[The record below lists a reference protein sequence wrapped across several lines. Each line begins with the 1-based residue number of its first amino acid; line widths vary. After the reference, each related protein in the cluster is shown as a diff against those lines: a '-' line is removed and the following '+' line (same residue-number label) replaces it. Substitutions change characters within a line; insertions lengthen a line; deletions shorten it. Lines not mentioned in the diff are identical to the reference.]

1 MSTPAPPRWLT
12 WPIRHPW
19 WTLLLCVVVNG
30 LLAVPASQ
38 VRSDNS
44 SKIFELA
51 DDPDQQFFDAYKEA
65 FDTHDFFVVTM
76 TCGELFTHENL
87 AILAHL
93 TDWLAD
99 LDGVEK
105 VTSLTNVED
114 IRGGRG
120 EFLVE
125 PFLEE
130 IPDDPATLA
139 ALRHRALS
147 KPLYFRGVVSADHK
161 SAGIIVEMAAE
172 ATTDTAR
179 ARLVETI
186 EAQLRPLEHPE
197 RSFAIAGRQVT
208 DYYLGAYLNRD
219 MGRLMPLCVGLMLLI
234 LLLLFRHP
242 LGILLPSLLVGCAM
256 AGGMAALV
264 LVGGTNNMV
273 TSILPALMM
282 ATGIGLAIH
291 LLTDYHEQL
300 LTGALPM
307 GDAAP
312 LPAEAPADPT
322 PGAAEL
328 MSQWQGRLAGGV
340 PDTQPADVEPPADPA
355 LSAEI
360 ATWLDHLG
368 RIDHLARHNTHIV
381 THVVEDLWRPC
392 LAAILTTMA
401 GFGSL
406 AISQVG
412 PIRHFGLAASLG
424 AGYTLVMAF
433 TLLPALLVIIR
444 RPISRRHAQPLKSD
458 ILDNLLGGITRLVTH
473 HPRPILL
480 GAGLIAAV
488 AAAGMARL
496 RMETN
501 GLEFF
506 FPDAPP
512 VTQTLEVERRLAGT
526 EDLHISLKG
535 TEPDA
540 LLTLEAVKAQ
550 EQIETW
556 LRDRPE
562 VDKVVGLPD
571 YLKSMNRA
579 FHDDDPAH
587 STLPDSADLI
597 AQYMLLYDGNDI
609 RDVLTDD
616 ASWASLNARVHV
628 HGVAEL
634 KGLVEATKEHLA
646 TLDLSSQTRTTGH
659 SLLAVN
665 LINAIMSAQIQS
677 LALASL
683 LIFAMVAVIFRSL
696 RDGLIA
702 MPPNLLPILLNLGLM
717 GWAGIPLN
725 PATAMISAVAIG
737 IAVDD
742 TVHFLAEYR
751 TTRAK
756 GADAV
761 EAVRHTL
768 LLRGRAMASTSV
780 VLFFAFVVLVVSSF
794 MPVVHFGL
802 LTATTMVSAL
812 VADLL
817 FLPALLVTLR
827 PRRHTIPAARTAVP

>member
-1 MSTPAPPRWLT
+1 MSTSAHPRWLT

-19 WTLLLCVVVNG
+19 WTLLLCAVVNG
-30 LLAVPASQ
+30 MLAIPASQ

-51 DDPDQQFFDAYKEA
+51 GDPDQQFFDNYKKA
-65 FDTHDFFVVTM
+65 FDTHNFFVVTM
-76 TCGELFTHENL
+76 TCGELFSHENL

-93 TDWLAD
+93 TDWLGN

-125 PFLEE
+125 PFLDE

-139 ALRHRALS
+139 VLRQRALS
-147 KPLYFRGVVSADHK
+147 KPLYVRGVVSADHK
-161 SAGIIVEMAAE
+161 SAGIIVEMATQ
-172 ATTDTAR
+172 ATTDAAR
-179 ARLVETI
+179 ARLVETV
-186 EAQLRPLEHPE
+186 EEQLRPLERRD

-219 MGRLMPLCVGLMLLI
+219 MGRLMPLCIGLMLFI

-256 AGGMAALV
+256 AGGMAALT

-300 LTGALPM
+300 LTAALPM

-312 LPAEAPADPT
+312 EVKEPEGDGEETATLMARWWQQPMATPT
-322 PGAAEL
+322 
-328 MSQWQGRLAGGV
+328 QGSSAQANPDESALGV
-340 PDTQPADVEPPADPA
+340 
-355 LSAEI
+355 EI
-360 ATWLDHLG
+360 AAWLDHLG
-368 RIDHLARHNTHIV
+368 RIDHLARHNTLIV
-381 THVVEDLWRPC
+381 THVVEALWRPC

-401 GFGSL
+401 GFASL
-406 AISQVG
+406 TISQVG
-412 PIRHFGLAASLG
+412 PIRHFGIAASLG

-444 RPISRRHAQPLKSD
+444 RPISRRHAQPLKTD
-458 ILDNLLGGITRLVTH
+458 LLDNLLGGIARLVTR

-488 AAAGMARL
+488 AAAGMVRL
-496 RMETN
+496 RVETN

-506 FPDAPP
+506 FPNAPP

-526 EDLHISLKG
+526 EDLRISLKG
-535 TEPDA
+535 TKPDA
-540 LLTLEAVKAQ
+540 LLTVEAVAVQ
-550 EQIETW
+550 EQIEAW

-597 AQYMLLYDGNDI
+597 AQYMLLYDGEDI
-609 RDVLTDD
+609 RDVLVDD
-616 ASWASLNARVHV
+616 ASWASINARVHV

-646 TLDLSSQTRTTGH
+646 ALDPVAKARTTGH

-665 LINAIMSAQIQS
+665 LVDAIMSAQIQS

-683 LIFAMVAVIFRSL
+683 LIFAMVALIFRSL

-751 TTRAK
+751 TTRDK
-756 GADAV
+756 GTDTV

-794 MPVVHFGL
+794 LPVVHFGL

-812 VADLL
+812 AADLL

-827 PRRHTIPAARTAVP
+827 HRHHPIPNVRTDLP

>member
-1 MSTPAPPRWLT
+1 MSTPAHPRWLT

-19 WTLLLCVVVNG
+19 WTLLLCMVVNG
-30 LLAVPASQ
+30 ALAIPASQ

-51 DDPDQQFFDAYKEA
+51 GDPDQEFFDAYKEA

-76 TCGELFTHENL
+76 TCGDLFTRENL
-87 AILAHL
+87 TILTHL
-93 TDWLAD
+93 TDWLGD
-99 LDGVEK
+99 LEGVEK
-105 VTSLTNVED
+105 ATSLANVED
-114 IRGGRG
+114 IRGGAG

-130 IPDDPATLA
+130 LPEDAAGLA
-139 ALRHRALS
+139 ALRQRALS
-147 KPLYFRGVVSADHK
+147 KPLYRRGVVSEDGRT
-161 SAGIIVEMAAE
+161 AGIIVEMAE
-172 ATTDTAR
+172 GATSDAAR
-179 ARLVETI
+179 ARLVE
-186 EAQLRPLEHPE
+186 AVQDHLRPLSRPG
-197 RSFAIAGRQVT
+197 RSFAVAGRQVT

-219 MGRLMPLCVGLMLLI
+219 MGRLMPLCVAIMLVI

-256 AGGMAALV
+256 TGGMAALV

-300 LTGALPM
+300 LTAALPM
-307 GDAAP
+307 GEAAP
-312 LPAEAPADPT
+312 TPPEASVEPA
-322 PGAAEL
+322 PGTAEL
-328 MSQWQGRLAGGV
+328 MEQWQGRLTGEVADPEATEDTAGG
-340 PDTQPADVEPPADPA
+340 DPA
-355 LSAEI
+355 LTAEI
-360 ATWLDHLG
+360 AAWLDRLG
-368 RIDHLARHNTHIV
+368 RIDHLARHNTLIV
-381 THVVEDLWRPC
+381 THVVGELWRPC

-406 AISQVG
+406 AISHVP
-412 PIRHFGLAASLG
+412 PIRHFGIAAAAG

-444 RPISRRHAQPLKSD
+444 RPISRRHAEPIRTDL
-458 ILDNLLGGITRLVTH
+458 LDDLLGSIARLVTR

-496 RMETN
+496 RVETN

-526 EDLHISLKG
+526 EDLRISLKG
-535 TEPDA
+535 DEPNA
-540 LLTLEAVKAQ
+540 MLSLAAVEAQ
-550 EQIETW
+550 EGLESW
-556 LRDRPE
+556 LRERPE

-571 YLKSMNRA
+571 YLKAMNRA
-579 FHDDDPAH
+579 FHDDDPSHA
-587 STLPDSADLI
+587 TLPDSADLI
-597 AQYMLLYDGNDI
+597 AQYMLLYDGEEI

-634 KGLVEATKEHLA
+634 KGLVEATEARLA
-646 TLDLSSQTRTTGH
+646 TLSLPGKARTTGH
-659 SLLAVN
+659 SLLSVN
-665 LINAIMSAQIQS
+665 LIDAIMGAQIQS

-683 LIFAMVAVIFRSL
+683 LIFAMVAAIFRSL

-717 GWAGIPLN
+717 GWVGIPLN

-742 TVHFLAEYR
+742 TVHFLSEYR
-751 TTRAK
+751 ATRTK
-756 GADAV
+756 GGSPI
-761 EAVRHTL
+761 EAIRHTQ
-768 LLRGRAMASTSV
+768 LLRGRAMVSTSV

-812 VADLL
+812 LADLF
-817 FLPALLVTLR
+817 FLPALLTRLESF
-827 PRRHTIPAARTAVP
+827 PAALPPA

>member
-1 MSTPAPPRWLT
+1 MSTSAHPRWLT

-19 WTLLLCVVVNG
+19 WTLFLCVVVNG

-51 DDPDQQFFDAYKEA
+51 GDPDQQFFDAYKQA

-76 TCGELFTHENL
+76 TCDDLFTRENL
-87 AILAHL
+87 TILTHL
-93 TDWLAD
+93 TDWLGD

-105 VTSLTNVED
+105 ATSLTNVED
-114 IRGGRG
+114 IRGGQG

-125 PFLEE
+125 SFLDEV
-130 IPDDPATLA
+130 PADAAALA
-139 ALRHRALS
+139 ALRQRALS
-147 KPLYFRGVVSADHK
+147 KPLYVRGVISKDGK
-161 SAGIIVEMAAE
+161 TAGIIVEMAE
-172 ATTDTAR
+172 AATSDAAR
-179 ARLVETI
+179 AQLVE
-186 EAQLRPLEHPE
+186 AVHGHLRPLARPD
-197 RSFAIAGRQVT
+197 RRFAIAGRQVT
-208 DYYLGAYLNRD
+208 DYYLGTYLNRD
-219 MGRLMPLCVGLMLLI
+219 MGRLMPLCVAIMLLI

-300 LTGALPM
+300 LTAALPM
-307 GDAAP
+307 GEAAP
-312 LPAEAPADPT
+312 APMEEQADPT
-322 PGAAEL
+322 PGAAAL
-328 MSQWQGRLAGGV
+328 MDQWQGRLAGGA
-340 PDTQPADVEPPADPA
+340 PDTPPADVEPPADPA
-355 LSAEI
+355 LTAEI
-360 ATWLDHLG
+360 AAWLDHLG
-368 RIDHLARHNTHIV
+368 RIDHLARHNTLIV
-381 THVVEDLWRPC
+381 THVVEELWRPC

-406 AISQVG
+406 AISHVP
-412 PIRHFGLAASLG
+412 PIRHFGIAASVG
-424 AGYTLVMAF
+424 AGYALVMAF

-444 RPISRRHAQPLKSD
+444 RPISSRHAEPIKTDL
-458 ILDNLLGGITRLVTH
+458 LDNLLGGIARLVTH

-488 AAAGMARL
+488 AAAGMVRL
-496 RMETN
+496 RVETN

-512 VTQTLEVERRLAGT
+512 VRQTVEVEHRLAGT
-526 EDLHISLKG
+526 EELRVSIKGKGPESMLSLK
-535 TEPDA
+535 
-540 LLTLEAVKAQ
+540 AVEAQ
-550 EQIETW
+550 ERLEGW
-556 LRDRPE
+556 LRGRPE
-562 VDKVVGLPD
+562 IDKVVGLPD

-579 FHDDDPAH
+579 FHDDDPTHA
-587 STLPDSADLI
+587 TLPNSSDLI
-597 AQYMLLYDGNDI
+597 AQYMLLYDGEEI

-616 ASWASLNARVHV
+616 ASWTSLNARVHV
-628 HGVAEL
+628 HGVADL
-634 KGLVEATKEHLA
+634 KGLVEATKAHLA
-646 TLDLSSQTRTTGH
+646 SLDLPATPRATGH
-659 SLLAVN
+659 SLLTVN
-665 LINAIMSAQIQS
+665 LVNAIMSAQIQS
-677 LALASL
+677 LALATL

-702 MPPNLLPILLNLGLM
+702 MPPNLFPILLNLGLM
-717 GWAGIPLN
+717 GWVGIPLN

-742 TVHFLAEYR
+742 TVHFLSEFR
-751 TTRAK
+751 TTREK
-756 GADAV
+756 GSNAV
-761 EAVRHTL
+761 EAIRHTL
-768 LLRGRAMASTSV
+768 LLRGRAMVSTSV
-780 VLFFAFVVLVVSSF
+780 VLFFAFVVLTVSSF
-794 MPVVHFGL
+794 LPVVHFGI

-812 VADLL
+812 AADLL
-817 FLPALLVTLR
+817 FLPAILARHRAPVR
-827 PRRHTIPAARTAVP
+827 PTSQG